1 MNFQNSDY
9 PESNFETGF
18 PSGRANGYVVSPYD
32 YRYKSYIVD
41 KDTNYPYYQD
51 DINSRVNSYKFRVSR
66 NSRDSKNTG
75 NHQQQYNPLNENAE
89 MSAEYRKY
97 VNDDS
102 GAEPYWYRHTVP
114 PTVNEIYRDT
124 LRRIDANYTTPMH

>member
-1 MNFQNSDY
+1 MNFQNFGNSDY
-9 PESNFETGF
+9 PDSNFETGF
-18 PSGRANGYVVSPYD
+18 PSGRPNGYVVPPYD
-32 YRYKSYIVD
+32 YRYKSYVVD

-51 DINSRVNSYKFRVSR
+51 DINSRINSYMYR
-66 NSRDSKNTG
+66 T
-75 NHQQQYNPLNENAE
+75 HQKQYNPLNENAE

-102 GAEPYWYRHTVP
+102 GAEPYWYRHTIP

-124 LRRIDANYTTPMH
+124 LRRIDANYTTPMQ